1 MGVKEERITV
11 EAVRPLPAYSLRA
24 PFVPPCLRAFV
35 PLFCILPAVAVGAD
49 PKPVP
54 RLQVLPQAHHQA
66 AFVREDVEL
75 ARYHFGP
82 ELRRPFVFPVVGPAG
97 RSLTRM
103 GHPRDP
109 VGHSHHNSVWV
120 THHSV
125 NGVSFWNDSGK
136 GRVVHQRM
144 EQYEDLGE
152 VSWAT
157 AINHWVDES
166 AGNRVL
172 MTERRRTTVQ
182 LLEKDEWILILDL
195 HFEAP
200 KDRPVTLGKT
210 PFGLLGV
217 RMVKTVGVH
226 DGGGEIRNSDGKSGE
241 PEIFWK
247 PAKWCDY
254 SGPIRAGVVEGI
266 TLMDHPANPNH
277 PTVFHVRSDG
287 WMGPSLTHEADR
299 VIEPGKPLRLRY
311 GLYVHAGKPSIGE
324 LEKRWTEFA
333 TTAMPDLEAKKKGN

>member
-1 MGVKEERITV
+1 
-11 EAVRPLPAYSLRA
+11 
-24 PFVPPCLRAFV
+24 V
-35 PLFCILPAVAVGAD
+35 PLFCILLGIAVRAD

-54 RLQVLPQAHHQA
+54 PLQVLPQPQHQA
-66 AFVREDVEL
+66 AFMRGDVEI

-109 VGHSHHNSVWV
+109 QGHSHHNSVWV

-125 NGVSFWNDSGK
+125 NGVAFWNDGGK
-136 GRVVHQRM
+136 GRIVHQRL

-152 VSWAT
+152 VSWVTAT
-157 AINHWVDES
+157 NHWVDES
-166 AGNRVL
+166 AGAAAAANKVL
-172 MTERRRTTVQ
+172 MVERRRTTVQ
-182 LLEKDEWILILDL
+182 LLPKDEWLLIIDL
-195 HFEAP
+195 QLEAP

-210 PFGLLGV
+210 PFGLVGV
-217 RMVKTVGVH
+217 RMAKTIGVN

-241 PEIFWK
+241 KEIFWK
-247 PAKWCDY
+247 PARWCDY
-254 SGPIRAGVVEGI
+254 SGPIREGVVEGI

-277 PTVFHVRSDG
+277 PTVFHVRGDG
-287 WMGPSLTHEADR
+287 WMGASLTHEAER

-311 GLYVHAGKPSIGE
+311 GLYVHAGKPAVDE
-324 LEKRWTEFA
+324 LEKRWGEFA
-333 TTAMPDLEAKKKGN
+333 KAPLPDLNAKK